1 MKFTKMTL
9 IKTVIAES
17 SIEDVLS
24 GSWQQQANQD
34 MDVEF
39 YRDKT
44 ELFWKELEQLISVLR
59 NMPPDDQEEW
69 ADYYKFADEIKY
81 RVYEWLERM
90 DVAWVRQHITDEF
103 VYRYIKDWKLDS
115 GNAEQMYELAN
126 AVVPHVLKKYV
137 GKSEV

>member
-17 SIEDVLS
+17 SLEDVLS

-44 ELFWKELEQLISVLR
+44 ELFWKELEELLSVLR
-59 NMPPDDQEEW
+59 NMPVPDQEEW
-69 ADYYKFADEIKY
+69 ADYYKFPEEIKI

-90 DVAWVRQHITDEF
+90 DVSWVRQHITDEF
-103 VYRYIKDWKLDS
+103 VYGYIKKWGLDS
-115 GNAEQMYELAN
+115 GNAESMYELAN
-126 AVVPHVLKKYV
+126 TVVPHVLKTYV
-137 GKSEV
+137 GKP

>member
-1 MKFTKMTL
+1 MKFSKINL

-17 SIEDVLS
+17 NIEDVLS

-44 ELFWKELEQLISVLR
+44 ELFWKELDQLISVLR
-59 NMPPDDQEEW
+59 NMHPEHQEEW
-69 ADYYKFADEIKY
+69 ADYYKFSDEIKY

-90 DVAWVRQHITDEF
+90 DVNWVRKYITDEF
-103 VYRYIKDWKLDS
+103 VYKNIKKDNLDS
-115 GNAEQMYELAN
+115 ENAEQMYELAN
-126 AVVPHVLKKYV
+126 DIIPYVLKKYV
-137 GKSEV
+137 GKSEF